1 MNKRF
6 FFFSSVTLIITL
18 FIVISTGIQTDARKS
33 QAQHNREISQKI
45 FRAKNNLKDARKA
58 LSGMTLPSDQAKLI
72 DQARDHVRRAM
83 VKVIKVNNMRR
94 EKADS
99 KRRRK

>member
-6 FFFSSVTLIITL
+6 FYFSSITFMITL
-18 FIVISTGIQTDARKS
+18 FIVMSTGIQTDARKS
-33 QAQHNREISQKI
+33 SAQYNREISERI
-45 FRAKNNLKDARKA
+45 FLAKNKLSDARKA

-72 DQARDHVRRAM
+72 AQANDHVRQAM
-83 VKVIKVNNMRR
+83 EKVSQVDKMRR
-94 EKADS
+94 ERS